1 MSDAGRRHN
10 TSAALLSFFLRA
22 MPFPLMK
29 SRRKSLLVAAVC
41 GFVAC
46 VTVFVAPIRDMM
58 TQRGNSSQAFH
69 LAQDIREQDSNFLDD
84 FVQKQN
90 QDDHHDGNPLSTS
103 DHNYRQSG
111 DNCLSPKPVPRAELV
126 INTEIVR
133 RGELVVHSETAKLKR
148 QPNTP

>member
-1 MSDAGRRHN
+1 MSDASRRHV
-10 TSAALLSFFLRA
+10 TLPALLSFFLRA
-22 MPFPLMK
+22 MPL
-29 SRRKSLLVAAVC
+29 SLIKPWWKLFLVAAVC

-46 VTVFVAPIRDMM
+46 VTIFVAPIRDMI

-103 DHNYRQSG
+103 DQNYRH
-111 DNCLSPKPVPRAELV
+111 KAE
-126 INTEIVR
+126 TIV
-133 RGELVVHSETAKLKR
+133 
-148 QPNTP
+148 